1 MPQDIIFLFFF
12 KGLLIGFAIAAPVG
26 PIGVLCIR
34 RTLAY
39 GRRSGLASGLGAA
52 TADALYGCV
61 AAFGLTVI
69 SHFLIHQ
76 QFWLRFGG
84 GGFLLYLGARTFLSR
99 PGGTPPAARRL
110 DLAGD
115 YFSTFFLTLANPLT
129 ILAFAV
135 IFAGLGLG
143 TAGGTFFEAGMLVA
157 GVFLG
162 SALWWWILSFGI
174 GAFRNRFNPRGLRW
188 INRISGLIILGFGVA
203 RWLLLSGFF
212 SFRLGDGKNIPRRR
226 DRRLKPGCLG
236 CGPGARNSG
245 QKHRPQ
251 FRISIIRILNPFSP
265 HSASTF
271 RIPEPAEV
279 RVLTLPVKL

>member
-1 MPQDIIFLFFF
+1 MPQDIILLFFF

-69 SHFLIHQ
+69 SHFLIHHQ
-76 QFWLRFGG
+76 WGLRFVGG
-84 GGFLLYLGARTFLSR
+84 SFLFYLGIRTFLSR

-143 TAGGTFFEAGMLVA
+143 AAGGTFF
-157 GVFLG
+157 
-162 SALWWWILSFGI
+162 
-174 GAFRNRFNPRGLRW
+174 
-188 INRISGLIILGFGVA
+188 
-203 RWLLLSGFF
+203 
-212 SFRLGDGKNIPRRR
+212 
-226 DRRLKPGCLG
+226 
-236 CGPGARNSG
+236 
-245 QKHRPQ
+245 
-251 FRISIIRILNPFSP
+251 
-265 HSASTF
+265 
-271 RIPEPAEV
+271 
-279 RVLTLPVKL
+279 